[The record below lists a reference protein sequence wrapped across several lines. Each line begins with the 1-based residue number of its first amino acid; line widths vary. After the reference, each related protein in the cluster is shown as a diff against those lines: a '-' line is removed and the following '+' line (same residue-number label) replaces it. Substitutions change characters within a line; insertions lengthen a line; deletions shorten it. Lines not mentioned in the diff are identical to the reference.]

1 MALISC
7 KECGM
12 QISDSATVCPH
23 CGAPVIKDVYCSKC
37 GTKVPENI
45 GTCPNC
51 GNKIVTEQT
60 QDNHLQQDRIV
71 TGVLAILL
79 GGLGIQYFYLGKIS
93 AGILSI
99 LITICTCGGW
109 EIIAIIQGIIMLT
122 MSDQDFVTR
131 YKDPSKSFP
140 VF

>member
-1 MALISC
+1 
-7 KECGM
+7 M

-45 GTCPNC
+45 EICPNC
-51 GNKIVTEQT
+51 GNKIVTEQS

-79 GGLGIQYFYLGKIS
+79 GGLGIQYFYLGKITEIGCLS
-93 AGILSI
+93 YLKLILM
-99 LITICTCGGW
+99 TYCTKKAYLRTFLCP
-109 EIIAIIQGIIMLT
+109 MN
-122 MSDQDFVTR
+122 
-131 YKDPSKSFP
+131 
-140 VF
+140 

>member
-12 QISDSATVCPH
+12 QISDSAKVCPH
-23 CGAPVIKDVYCSKC
+23 CGAAVIKDVYCRKC

-45 GTCPNC
+45 GICPNC
-51 GNKIVTEQT
+51 GNKIEIDDNSLH
-60 QDNHLQQDRIV
+60 QDQIIA
-71 TGVLAILL
+71 GVLAILL
-79 GGLGIQYFYLGKIS
+79 GGLGIQYFYLGKVS

-99 LITICTCGGW
+99 VITICTCGAW
-109 EIIAIIQGIIMLT
+109 EIITLIQGIIILT
-122 MSDQDFVTR
+122 MSNQSFIDKYR
-131 YKDPSKSFP
+131 DPSKSFP